1 MLERIT
7 NALRA
12 DKFLRNNYDKSR
24 VEFCCRTDSVLC
36 RFEDLMNTHLCL
48 TAETKRRLQT
58 HFNVLLAS

>member
-12 DKFLRNNYDKSR
+12 DKFLINNNDKSR

-36 RFEDLMNTHLCL
+36 RFEDRMNTHLCSVS
-48 TAETKRRLQT
+48 KDKV
-58 HFNVLLAS
+58 NK